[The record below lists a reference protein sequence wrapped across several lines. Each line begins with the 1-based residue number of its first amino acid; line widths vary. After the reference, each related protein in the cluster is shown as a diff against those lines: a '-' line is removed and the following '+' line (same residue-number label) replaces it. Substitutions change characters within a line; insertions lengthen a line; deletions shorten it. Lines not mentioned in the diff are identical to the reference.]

1 MRREDE
7 IQRAII
13 IGFHYEDVDKRR
25 EEFHPQGTRSH
36 KTVQVVGK
44 ELLPFIDKTFP
55 TYKVGNA
62 RILMGDS
69 LAGSIALLTALTYPT
84 IFSQVAMLSPH
95 SDETVIDKF
104 NKCIHSELSIWRYW
118 FRRRRFCFA
127 NNWRTCKLLTPN
139 RDLATVIKDKGLTY
153 HYLEFEGGHNWKSW
167 KPLLSDILKY
177 YLSDELI
184 TQESMRFNYLYFN
197 R

>member
-104 NKCIHSELSIWRYW
+104 NKCIQYSELSIWHAIGLEEED
-118 FRRRRFCFA
+118 FA
-127 NNWRTCKLLTPN
+127 CQQLRTCKL
-139 RDLATVIKDKGLTY
+139 
-153 HYLEFEGGHNWKSW
+153 
-167 KPLLSDILKY
+167 
-177 YLSDELI
+177 
-184 TQESMRFNYLYFN
+184 FNAK
-197 R
+197 